1 MASNAST
8 AYRHTPP
15 GPQGLPIIGSMLS
28 LRNDPLSFFE
38 GLRRSYGEIVRI
50 TVLGQQL
57 NLFMKP
63 EYSYYFLVE
72 HAANFLSAAERD
84 DMKRLLGEALLTTDG
99 EVHRRQR
106 RLVQPAF
113 HKKRVEG
120 YAEIMTRETSDM
132 LDQWRPG
139 QQVDINREMQELTLR
154 IIVKS
159 LFDLD
164 LSAQSHEL
172 SLLFTDVIEGNRP
185 RTPGNMILQELPF
198 TAEARAKEARNKL
211 DAFVYEI
218 IAKRRAEGVDH
229 GDVLSMLLEAQ
240 DESGGTMSDRELRDQ
255 TMTLIAAGHETTSM
269 ALSWTF
275 HLLSQNPAV
284 YDKLLTEVRD
294 TLGDRNLPTV
304 DDLARMPYL
313 DSVITE
319 SMRIYS
325 PVWAINRT
333 AINDFELGGYHFP
346 AGSRCFISQWAVQ
359 RAPEIWGDPL
369 NFRPER
375 WTPEFKQNLPRGAYF
390 PFGMGPRICIGM
402 PLAEM
407 EARLLLA
414 TILQRFT
421 PREIPGWPV
430 EPMPRVTLRMRHGLG
445 VRLEPTTRVGAAV
458 VAQAGI

>member
-1 MASNAST
+1 
-8 AYRHTPP
+8 
-15 GPQGLPIIGSMLS
+15 MLN
-28 LRNDPLSFFE
+28 LRNAPLSFFE
-38 GLRRSYGEIVRI
+38 GLRRSYGDIVRF

-57 NLFMKP
+57 TVFMKP
-63 EYSYYFLVE
+63 EYTYYFLVE
-72 HAANFLSAAERD
+72 HAANFLSASERD

-120 YAEIMTRETSDM
+120 YADIMTRETTDM

-139 QQVDINREMQELTLR
+139 QQVDMNRELQELTLR

-164 LSAQSHEL
+164 LSAQSHDL

-185 RTPGNMILQELPF
+185 RTPGNLILQEIPF
-198 TAEARAKEARNKL
+198 TTQAKAKEARIKL
-211 DAFVYEI
+211 DAFVYGL
-218 IAKRRAEGVDH
+218 IAKRRADGSDH
-229 GDVLSMLLEAQ
+229 GDVLSMLLAAQ
-240 DESGGTMSDRELRDQ
+240 DESGGTMTDKELRDQ

-275 HLLSQNPAV
+275 YLLSQNPAV
-284 YDKLLTEVRD
+284 YDKLLAEVRD
-294 TLGDRNLPTV
+294 VLGDQHTPTV
-304 DDLARMPYL
+304 DDLAKLPYL

-319 SMRIYS
+319 SMRVY
-325 PVWAINRT
+325 PPAWMVNRT
-333 AINDFELGGYHFP
+333 AIQDFELGGYHFP
-346 AGSRCFISQWAVQ
+346 AGTRAFISQWVVQ
-359 RAPEIWGDPL
+359 RTSEIWGDPE

-375 WTPEFKQNLPRGAYF
+375 WTPEFKQNLPKGAYF

-414 TILQRFT
+414 TILQRYT
-421 PREIPGWPV
+421 PRVILGWPV
-430 EPMPRVTLRMRHGLG
+430 DPMPRITLRMRHGLG
-445 VRLEPTTRVGAAV
+445 VRLEPTQIGVTPAPSRAAT
-458 VAQAGI
+458 A